1 MKKLM
6 LAAVV
11 ATFTSGVATSVQA
24 AQLQI
29 DVAIP
34 QVTEGEAHWP
44 YVAVW
49 IETEQEQPVRLV
61 EIWRQKPDWLK
72 DLRRFW
78 RKIGRADKALVDART
93 GATKGPGEYRLV
105 WNGQD
110 NQGAEVAPGT
120 YVLVVEAAR
129 ENGGRNMVKQ
139 RFEWNGT
146 AVNFSI
152 AAGSEL
158 GEIKARRVD

>member
-1 MKKLM
+1 MKKLVIASAIWCASSA
-6 LAAVV
+6 LTAEAAE
-11 ATFTSGVATSVQA
+11 
-24 AQLQI
+24 LQI
-29 DVAIP
+29 DVSIP
-34 QVTEGEAHWP
+34 QVTQGEAHWP

-49 IETEQEQPVRLV
+49 IETPQEQPVRLV

-78 RKIGRADKALVDART
+78 RKMGRSDKALVDART
-93 GATKGPGEYRLV
+93 GATKGPGTYRLV

-110 NQGAEVAPGT
+110 NQGAGVAPGT

-139 RFEWNGT
+139 AFEWNGT
-146 AVNFSI
+146 AVDFTI
-152 AAGSEL
+152 PAGSEL
-158 GEIKARRVD
+158 GAIKARRVD

>member
-1 MKKLM
+1 MKKL
-6 LAAVV
+6 VV
-11 ATFTSGVATSVQA
+11 AALIATCISGVSLSAHA
-24 AQLQI
+24 AELQI
-29 DVAIP
+29 DVTIP

-49 IETEQEQPVRLV
+49 IETEQEQPVRLI

-78 RKIGRADKALVDART
+78 RKMGRSDKALVDART

-110 NQGAEVAPGT
+110 NQGATVAPGT

-139 RFEWNGT
+139 AFDWNGA
-146 AVNFSI
+146 AVNVSI

-158 GEIKARRVD
+158 GQINARRVD

>member
-1 MKKLM
+1 MKIL
-6 LAAVV
+6 LVAAVS
-11 ATFTSGVATSVQA
+11 AALISSSVQA
-24 AQLQI
+24 AELQI
-29 DVAIP
+29 DVTIP
-34 QVTEGEAHWP
+34 QVTQGEAHWP

-49 IETEQEQPVRLV
+49 IETPQEQPVRLV

-78 RKIGRADKALVDART
+78 RKTGRSDKALVDART
-93 GATKGPGEYRLV
+93 GATKGPGAYRLV

-110 NQGAEVAPGT
+110 NQGADVAPGT

-139 RFEWNGT
+139 AFEWNGET
-146 AVNFSI
+146 VDFTI
-152 AAGSEL
+152 PAGSEL
-158 GEIKARRVD
+158 GAIKGRRVD

>member
-1 MKKLM
+1 M
-6 LAAVV
+6 
-11 ATFTSGVATSVQA
+11 
-24 AQLQI
+24 
-29 DVAIP
+29 
-34 QVTEGEAHWP
+34 
-44 YVAVW
+44 
-49 IETEQEQPVRLV
+49 
-61 EIWRQKPDWLK
+61 
-72 DLRRFW
+72 
-78 RKIGRADKALVDART
+78 DART

-110 NQGAEVAPGT
+110 NQGVDVAPGK

-139 RFEWNGT
+139 AFDWNGS

>member
-1 MKKLM
+1 MKKI
-6 LAAVV
+6 AVLV
-11 ATFTSGVATSVQA
+11 FAGAFSSSVATSAQA

-49 IETEQEQPVRLV
+49 IENQQEQPVRLV

-78 RKIGRADKALVDART
+78 RKIGRSDKALVDART

-110 NQGAEVAPGT
+110 NQGVDVAPGK

-139 RFEWNGT
+139 AFDWNGS
-146 AVNFSI
+146 AVNLSI